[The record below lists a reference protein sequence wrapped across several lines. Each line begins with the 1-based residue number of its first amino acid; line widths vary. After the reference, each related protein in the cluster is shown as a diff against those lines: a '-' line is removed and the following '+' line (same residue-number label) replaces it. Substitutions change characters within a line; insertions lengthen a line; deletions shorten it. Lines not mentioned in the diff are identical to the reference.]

1 MQVREAE
8 YRGDS
13 NSREKLVRSEDKT
26 RESLFFQTIRKIGE
40 LKDRMVDSIDQ
51 SFDQYLVNLGV
62 KVDNFEMNH
71 DKKVRLRELEKNI
84 KVNDESS
91 LSFIFKFLKD
101 QPTLKSLFSRVDNVD
116 KLSDETKSKLLYAF
130 QDCYNKENQTK
141 FLVDG
146 RFGPQTYK
154 MLNGVAKDKKCTV
167 SVVDPKKLFYATG
180 VRGLVVEKGAKVSTK
195 IERKE
200 SPVEK
205 VESVSMFGKNG
216 EIIYDVFIKELFKTA
231 DSVVLSKF
239 EKIFDSPNVDEVVDK
254 FFNDY
259 KHTVEPYSL
268 VEKFMKIFTEKN
280 LHNSKFNLLSFYKK
294 FAHIL
299 KKGGYKYKKFTELC
313 LSYKNHISEYPY
325 YSVNRNS
332 IASYNSLLQKYGQ
345 KGVAYNKAGDD
356 EWLFAGMIGRDGVY
370 VKRDLFEKKMLE
382 DILG

>member
-1 MQVREAE
+1 MSVKETFE
-8 YRGDS
+8 GGGDTS
-13 NSREKLVRSEDKT
+13 S

-71 DKKVRLRELEKNI
+71 DKKVRLRELEENI
-84 KVNDESS
+84 KVDDKSS
-91 LSFIFKFLKD
+91 LSFIFKFLKE

-130 QDCYNKENQTK
+130 QDCYNKEKQTK

-154 MLNGVAKDKKCTV
+154 MLNGVAKDKKCKV
-167 SVVDPKKLFYATG
+167 SIDDPTKLHYATG
-180 VRGLVVEKGAKVSTK
+180 VRGLVVETSVKAPAKTDS
-195 IERKE
+195 EA
-200 SPVEK
+200 SSVEK
-205 VESVSMFGKNG
+205 VESVSMFGENG
-216 EIIYDVFIKELFKTA
+216 EIIYDVFIKELFKNS
-231 DSVVLSKF
+231 DSTILGKF
-239 EKIFDSPNVDEVVDK
+239 EKIFDSPNVNQVVDR
-254 FFNDY
+254 FFDDY
-259 KHTVEPYSL
+259 RYRVEPYSL
-268 VEKFMKIFTEKN
+268 VEKFMKIFIKN
-280 LHNSKFNLLSFYKK
+280 NLDNPKFNLLSFYKK

-299 KKGGYKYKKFTELC
+299 KRGGYKYKKFNELC
-313 LSYKNHISEYPY
+313 LSYKNHTSEYPY

-345 KGVAYNKAGDD
+345 EGVAYNKAGNE

-382 DILG
+382 DILV